1 MRQSE
6 ISTALRSLLAMT
18 QLYKGRFREIAHT
31 RNAPPLSLESQRH
44 FPRSVG
50 GISLDY
56 ATKYTLL
63 RSVYFATLR
72 GVRRKYSGSAEDVI

>member
-1 MRQSE
+1 MGAS
-6 ISTALRSLLAMT
+6 A
-18 QLYKGRFREIAHT
+18 EIAHT
-31 RNAPPLSLESQRH
+31 RNAPLLSLESQRH

-72 GVRRKYSGSAEDVI
+72 GVRRKNCGSAEDVLLRSAEVSNREVRKPIANR

>member
-1 MRQSE
+1 MGAS
-6 ISTALRSLLAMT
+6 A
-18 QLYKGRFREIAHT
+18 EIART
-31 RNAPPLSLESQRH
+31 RNAPLLSLESQRH

-50 GISLDY
+50 EISLDY

>member
-18 QLYKGRFREIAHT
+18 QLYKGRFTMA
-31 RNAPPLSLESQRH
+31 L
-44 FPRSVG
+44 PRDT
-50 GISLDY
+50 LDY

-63 RSVYFATLR
+63 RSV
-72 GVRRKYSGSAEDVI
+72 